1 MTDAARGQGGDH
13 LSIGSLIDY
22 VISFGPTVPRD
33 IDVYFQATLKK
44 IARQCLIP
52 WYSIICELFTLTDV
66 SLLHFV
72 PPTQL
77 EPWKSMGYSR

>member
-1 MTDAARGQGGDH
+1 MHERGGVTDAARGQGGDH

-33 IDVYFQATLKK
+33 IDVHFQATLKK

-52 WYSIICELFTLTDV
+52 SKVGILSYVNFL
-66 SLLHFV
+66 
-72 PPTQL
+72 P
-77 EPWKSMGYSR
+77 